1 VPPAAGAPPSELIK
15 ATAAP
20 LLHTVNVPFVPA
32 FGAAFSVTVTVAVA
46 FTQGATPVTVY
57 V

>member
-1 VPPAAGAPPSELIK
+1 VPPSEPIK
-15 ATAAP
+15 ATAAS

-46 FTQGATPVTVY
+46 FVQGAVPVTV
-57 V
+57 

>member
-1 VPPAAGAPPSELIK
+1 VPPAPGAPPRELINV
-15 ATAAP
+15 TAAP

-46 FTQGATPVTVY
+46 FTHGAVPVTVY